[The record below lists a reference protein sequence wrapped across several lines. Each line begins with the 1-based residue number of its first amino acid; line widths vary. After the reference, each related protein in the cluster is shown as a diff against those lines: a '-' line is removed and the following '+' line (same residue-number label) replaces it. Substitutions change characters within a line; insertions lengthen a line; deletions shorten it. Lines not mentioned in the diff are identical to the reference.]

1 MCGGGREFWA
11 ERARS
16 SGKGSRGEKAARDE
30 KDSVDG
36 GSLWEA
42 GKHQVAG

>member
-1 MCGGGREFWA
+1 MCVGGYEFWA

-16 SGKGSRGEKAARDE
+16 SGKGSRGEKAVRDE
-30 KDSVDG
+30 KGSVDS